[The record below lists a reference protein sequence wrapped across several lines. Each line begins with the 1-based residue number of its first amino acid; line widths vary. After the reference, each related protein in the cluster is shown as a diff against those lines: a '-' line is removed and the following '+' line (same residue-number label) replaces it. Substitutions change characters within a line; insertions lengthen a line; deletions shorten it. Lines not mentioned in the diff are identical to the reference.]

1 MPRKWPRHF
10 LVKPSGF
17 YFQAPPAMKRAGIAS
32 EPLGKEMTAA
42 IARAEA
48 LNAAW
53 DEIRQGLEP
62 VTNRPSR
69 RGTFSHLVEELRRSA
84 EWSDKAP
91 ATIAEL

>member
-17 YFQAPPAMKRAGIAS
+17 YFQATPAMKQAGITS

-48 LNAAW
+48 LNAA
-53 DEIRQGLEP
+53 
-62 VTNRPSR
+62 
-69 RGTFSHLVEELRRSA
+69 
-84 EWSDKAP
+84 
-91 ATIAEL
+91 